1 MDVVVTKMM
10 LQQGL
15 KLPAEVVLSILDFA
29 EYWPHTSATLDSS
42 FVTLSGGEREN
53 HFVVSSAAYLAYEII
68 RSR

>member
-1 MDVVVTKMM
+1 MDLLVTKMM

-29 EYWPHTSATLDSS
+29 EYWPHTSATLDRP

-53 HFVVSSAAYLAYEII
+53 HFVVSSVSSLCYKIA
-68 RSR
+68 RNC